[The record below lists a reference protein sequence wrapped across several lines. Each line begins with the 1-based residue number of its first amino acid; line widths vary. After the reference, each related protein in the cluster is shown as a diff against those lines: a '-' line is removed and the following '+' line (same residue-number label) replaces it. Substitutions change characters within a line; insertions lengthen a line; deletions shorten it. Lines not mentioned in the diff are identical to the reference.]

1 MPSANTSGRT
11 NWRDSMAIET
21 VILKVRR
28 GPYGEF
34 ITDKQKLSVGEPCA
48 VLSGDPSVPSGKAFY
63 VCFQAGDARRM
74 VSIEDLEIMVQR
86 GDFKGDPGDPGT
98 PGRGIKDIEV
108 NTQSHLIFTMTDNT
122 KIDAGFILDIL
133 EQISASEQLRIQAE
147 KSRVSAETARA
158 AAEASRQTA
167 ETARGAAE
175 QARVSGENTRK
186 SNESARAAAENTR
199 QADEAERRL
208 AEQARISSESAR
220 NTQWFNNIKPAAEQ
234 AIIDA
239 NTAADEANNI
249 ADILTDKLE
258 AGEFKGEKGDKG
270 DKGDSGVMV
279 PTSGMFSLWLDG
291 ETGDLYAEYPDGS
304 TPPQF
309 EYDAESGN
317 LYFVTDDGGA

>member
-1 MPSANTSGRT
+1 
-11 NWRDSMAIET
+11 MAIET

-86 GDFKGDPGDPGT
+86 GDFKGDPGNPGT

-158 AAEASRQTA
+158 AAEASRQTQP
-167 ETARGAAE
+167 EVQRNRPGYRARTPENQMNLPGQRQKIHGRQMRQNAGL
-175 QARVSGENTRK
+175 QNRPGYLTNLPGIHSG
-186 SNESARAAAENTR
+186 
-199 QADEAERRL
+199 L
-208 AEQARISSESAR
+208 ALSQRP
-220 NTQWFNNIKPAAEQ
+220 NKP
-234 AIIDA
+234 
-239 NTAADEANNI
+239 
-249 ADILTDKLE
+249 
-258 AGEFKGEKGDKG
+258 
-270 DKGDSGVMV
+270 
-279 PTSGMFSLWLDG
+279 
-291 ETGDLYAEYPDGS
+291 
-304 TPPQF
+304 
-309 EYDAESGN
+309 
-317 LYFVTDDGGA
+317 